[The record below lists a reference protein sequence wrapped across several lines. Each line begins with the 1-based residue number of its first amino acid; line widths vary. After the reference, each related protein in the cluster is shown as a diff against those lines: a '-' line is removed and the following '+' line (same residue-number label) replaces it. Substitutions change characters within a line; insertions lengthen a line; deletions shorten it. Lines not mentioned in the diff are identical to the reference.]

1 MQNKIFTNSAFLYF
15 LTLLLFKQKSKH
27 IGAVLISVII
37 IFLLSSVLFISS
49 SLQNTLLDTLK
60 NQSDFT
66 LSRVEAGNTVNTP
79 TEWLDKILEIN
90 GISKVTPRVYGRYF
104 FTPRG
109 KSFLVVGVDLFEEQS
124 SRELQSVVKDL
135 DLKSFLSTDSMLVG
149 EGVKSFLF
157 KNYYRD
163 SFSFKTPTG
172 EFKKVNIYE
181 TIPSQ
186 ANLISNDMII
196 MPIELA
202 KEIFG
207 LEEDEIT
214 DITFNVPNDAEWD
227 NIISKLHLEFY
238 DVRVVEKREVT
249 KAYENLYNYKGGLFL
264 ILYLV
269 TIVTFMLILYQ
280 RYSMVYS
287 TERKEIGI
295 LRAVGW
301 SIKDILKLKFYETV
315 VVVVIS
321 FISGVTLAYIYVFIW
336 DAPLLSQI
344 FLGGSN
350 LSNNVKFI
358 PVVEFGLLGSIFLF
372 YAIPFLAAVLIPAW
386 KIAVTPPKEAML

>member
-1 MQNKIFTNSAFLYF
+1 MNNNAFLHF
-15 LTLLLFKQKSKH
+15 LTLLLFKQKGKH

-49 SLQNTLLDTLK
+49 SLQNTILGTLES
-60 NQSDFT
+60 QSDFT
-66 LSRVEAGNTVNTP
+66 VSRVQAGKTINTP
-79 TEWLDKILEIN
+79 LEWVDKVLEIN
-90 GISKVTPRVYGRYF
+90 GISKVAPRVYGRYF
-104 FTPRG
+104 FAPREE
-109 KSFLVVGVDLFEEQS
+109 SFLVVGVDFFDEQS
-124 SRELQSVVKDL
+124 SKELRSLVKGL

-149 EGVKSFLF
+149 EGVKTFLTEH
-157 KNYYRD
+157 YYKEY
-163 SFSFKTPTG
+163 FSFKTPDG
-172 EFKKVNIYE
+172 KFKKVKVHQ
-181 TIPSQ
+181 TLPSQ
-186 ANLISNDMII
+186 SNLIANDMII

-202 KEIFG
+202 REIFG
-207 LEEDEIT
+207 LGEDEVT

-227 NIISKLHLEFY
+227 NIIGKLHLLFY
-238 DVRVVEKREVT
+238 DVRVVEKREVR

-269 TIVTFMLILYQ
+269 TMVTFMLILYQ

-301 SIKDILKLKFYETV
+301 SIKDILKLKFYETAV
-315 VVVVIS
+315 VVLIS
-321 FISGVTLAYIYVFIW
+321 FVLGVILAYLYVFIW

-344 FLGGSN
+344 FLGGAN
-350 LSNNVKFI
+350 LPNHVEFV
-358 PVVEFGLLGSIFLF
+358 PVLEFGLLGSIFLF

>member
-1 MQNKIFTNSAFLYF
+1 MPSRILMGNAFLHF
-15 LTLLLFKQKSKH
+15 LTLLLFKQKGKH

-49 SLQNTLLDTLK
+49 SLQNTLLGTLES
-60 NQSDFT
+60 QSDFT
-66 LSRVEAGNTVNTP
+66 LSRVQAGKAINTP
-79 TEWLDKILEIN
+79 SDWLDKVLEIN
-90 GISKVTPRVYGRYF
+90 GVSQVAPRVYGRYF
-104 FTPRG
+104 FAPRE
-109 KSFLVVGVDLFEEQS
+109 KSFLVVGVDLFDEQS
-124 SRELQSVVKDL
+124 SKELQSLVKGL
-135 DLKSFLSTDSMLVG
+135 DLKSFLSADSMLVG
-149 EGVKSFLF
+149 EGVKSFLLEH
-157 KNYYRD
+157 YYKEH
-163 SFSFKTPTG
+163 FSFKIPQG
-172 EFKKVNIYE
+172 SFKKVKIHQ
-181 TIPSQ
+181 TLPSQ
-186 ANLISNDMII
+186 TNLIANDMII

-202 KEIFG
+202 REIFG
-207 LEEDEIT
+207 LGEDEVT

-227 NIISKLHLEFY
+227 NIIGKLHLLFY
-238 DVRVVEKREVT
+238 DVRVVEKREIR

-269 TIVTFMLILYQ
+269 AMVTFMLILYQ

-315 VVVVIS
+315 VVVLVS
-321 FISGVTLAYIYVFIW
+321 FVLGVVLAYLYVFILN
-336 DAPLLSQI
+336 APLLSQI
-344 FLGGSN
+344 FLGGAN
-350 LSNNVKFI
+350 LPNHVEFV
-358 PVVEFGLLGSIFLF
+358 PVLEFGLLGSIFLF

>member
-1 MQNKIFTNSAFLYF
+1 MIMKSAFLHF
-15 LTLLLFKQKSKH
+15 LTLLLFKQKGKH

-49 SLQNTLLDTLK
+49 SLQKTLLDTLEY
-60 NQSDFT
+60 QSDFT
-66 LSRVEAGNTVNTP
+66 VSRIQAGKNVNTP
-79 TEWLDKILEIN
+79 VDWVDKIVEIN
-90 GISKVTPRVYGRYF
+90 GVTKVSPRIYGRYF
-104 FTPRG
+104 FAPREE
-109 KSFLVVGVDLFEEQS
+109 SFLVVGVDLFDEQS
-124 SRELQSVVKDL
+124 SKELRSLLKDL

-149 EGVKSFLF
+149 EGVKAFLSEH
-157 KNYYRD
+157 YYKD
-163 SFSFKTPTG
+163 SFSFKTPDG
-172 EFKKVNIYE
+172 RFKKVKIFQ
-181 TIPSQ
+181 TLPSQ
-186 ANLISNDMII
+186 TNLIANDMII
-196 MPIELA
+196 MPIDLA
-202 KEIFG
+202 REIFG
-207 LEEDEIT
+207 LGEDEVT

-227 NIISKLHLEFY
+227 NIIAKLHLLFY
-238 DVRVVEKREVT
+238 DVRVVEKREIK

-269 TIVTFMLILYQ
+269 TIITFMLILYQ

-287 TERKEIGI
+287 IERKEIGI

-315 VVVVIS
+315 VVVFVSYIV
-321 FISGVTLAYIYVFIW
+321 GVVLAYVYVFIF

-344 FLGGSN
+344 FLGSAN
-350 LSNNVKFI
+350 LADHVTFT
-358 PVVEFGLLGSIFLF
+358 PVLKFGLLGSIFLF

>member
-1 MQNKIFTNSAFLYF
+1 MLNRSLTDNAFFYF
-15 LTLLLFKQKSKH
+15 FTLLLFRQKGKH

-49 SLQNTLLDTLK
+49 SLQHTLLDTLE

-66 LSRVEAGNTVNTP
+66 LCRVQAGKAVNTP
-79 TEWLDKILEIN
+79 RDWLDKVLEIN
-90 GISKVTPRVYGRYF
+90 GVSQVAPRVYGRYF
-104 FTPRG
+104 FAPREN
-109 KSFLVVGVDLFEEQS
+109 SFLVVGVDFFDEQS
-124 SRELQSVVKDL
+124 SKELQTLVEGL

-149 EGVKSFLF
+149 EGVKSFLSAH
-157 KNYYRD
+157 YYKEH
-163 SFSFKTPTG
+163 FTFKTPKG
-172 EFKKVNIYE
+172 DFKKVKIHQKL
-181 TIPSQ
+181 PSQ
-186 ANLISNDMII
+186 TNLMANDMII

-202 KEIFG
+202 REIFG
-207 LEEDEIT
+207 LGEDEVT

-227 NIISKLHLEFY
+227 NIIGKLHLLSY
-238 DVRVVEKREVT
+238 DVRVIEKREMR

-269 TIVTFMLILYQ
+269 AIITFMLILYQ

-295 LRAVGW
+295 LRAIGW

-315 VVVVIS
+315 AVVLVS
-321 FISGVTLAYIYVFIW
+321 FVLGVMLAYLYVFIW

-344 FLGGSN
+344 FLGGAN
-350 LSNNVKFI
+350 LSNQVEFV
-358 PVVEFGLLGSIFLF
+358 PVLEFGLLGSIFLF
-372 YAIPFLAAVLIPAW
+372 YAIPFLAAVIIPAW

>member
-1 MQNKIFTNSAFLYF
+1 MNSNAFLHF
-15 LTLLLFKQKSKH
+15 LTLLLFKQKGKH

-49 SLQNTLLDTLK
+49 SLQNTILGTLES
-60 NQSDFT
+60 QADFT
-66 LSRVEAGNTVNTP
+66 VSRVQAGKTINTP
-79 TEWLDKILEIN
+79 LEWVDKVLDIN
-90 GISKVTPRVYGRYF
+90 GISQVSPRIYGRYF
-104 FTPRG
+104 FAPREE
-109 KSFLVVGVDLFEEQS
+109 SFLVVGVDFFDEQS
-124 SRELQSVVKDL
+124 SKELQSLVKEL

-149 EGVKSFLF
+149 EGVKIFLEEH
-157 KNYYRD
+157 YYKEH
-163 SFSFKTPTG
+163 FSFKTPQG
-172 EFKKVNIYE
+172 SFKKVKIHQ
-181 TIPSQ
+181 TLPAQ
-186 ANLISNDMII
+186 TNLIANDMII
-196 MPIELA
+196 MPIDLVR
-202 KEIFG
+202 EIFG
-207 LEEDEIT
+207 LGEDEVT

-227 NIISKLHLEFY
+227 NIIGKLHLLFY
-238 DVRVVEKREVT
+238 DVRVVEKREIK

-269 TIVTFMLILYQ
+269 AMVTFMLILYQ

-301 SIKDILKLKFYETV
+301 SIKDILKLKFYETAV
-315 VVVVIS
+315 VVLVSFVLGVV
-321 FISGVTLAYIYVFIW
+321 LAYLYVFIW

-344 FLGGSN
+344 FLGGAN
-350 LSNNVKFI
+350 LPNHVVFV
-358 PVVEFGLLGSIFLF
+358 PVLEFGLLGSIFLF